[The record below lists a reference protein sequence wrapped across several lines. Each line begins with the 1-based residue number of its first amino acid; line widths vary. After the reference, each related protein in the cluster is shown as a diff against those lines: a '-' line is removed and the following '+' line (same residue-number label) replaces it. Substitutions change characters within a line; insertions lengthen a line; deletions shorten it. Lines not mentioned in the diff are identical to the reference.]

1 MNKKYIGSTLILLT
15 FSLLL
20 YIPLSAQKSAQVK
33 ELKGFNKFIVQQME
47 EWEVPGCA
55 VAIVKDGKVIF
66 SEGFGIRD
74 IQKGLKVTPQTLF
87 AIASC
92 TKAFTATAIGILAD
106 EEKIDWDTP
115 VQDYVPTFRLHDPC
129 ATQHMTVRDPLC
141 HRSGLARHD
150 AMWYGSSYT
159 MKDIFDRIQHL
170 EPNLDFRSAW
180 QYSNITY
187 SVVGYL
193 IEQITGKPWEEF
205 VREKIFHPLGM
216 NSSNFSFQETKTF
229 PDFALPYASRE
240 GEVKELPF
248 RDLANIGPAGSIN
261 SNLIDMTQWLL
272 FNLQKGKSK
281 EQQILSEATLSLIH
295 SPQMVMPGPVQYDEL
310 LHSCYGMGWA
320 ITPYRGHLMVHHGG
334 GIDGFASYVCLLP
347 RDNIGLVV
355 LVNLEGSPLVQIV
368 GYNALDRLL
377 GLNQAPWS
385 ERLRDQMKQYREM
398 QEKSQEGALSDRKTG
413 TRPSHPLQDYAAD
426 YEHPGYG
433 VLSIRLEGE
442 QLMAN
447 LNGIE
452 LPLKHYHYDTFEIG
466 DIRYIVPLKGRKLSF
481 FLDKKGD
488 IDKVTVPLEP
498 QVKDIVFNRVPEK
511 SLKERSFLEKFT
523 GEYEVSGMAFSVV
536 LRGES
541 TLVMTILGQPEYELI
556 PSKGTEFQVKNLS
569 GFSIRFQLSP
579 EGEVSQAVITMPNGV
594 FTAKK
599 K

>member
-1 MNKKYIGSTLILLT
+1 MNKKCVRFTLILLT
-15 FSLLL
+15 ASLLF
-20 YIPLSAQKSAQVK
+20 YNPLSGQKSGQVK
-33 ELKGFNKFIVQQME
+33 ELRDFNKFIKQQMR

-55 VAIVKDGKVIF
+55 VAIVKNGKVIF
-66 SEGFGIRD
+66 GEGFGFRD
-74 IQKGLKVTPQTLF
+74 VEKGLKVTPQTLF

-106 EEKIDWDTP
+106 EGKIDWDTP
-115 VQDYVPTFRLHDPC
+115 VQDYVSSFKLHDAY
-129 ATQHMTVRDPLC
+129 ATQHMTVRDLLC

-159 MKDIFDRIQHL
+159 RKDIFDRIQHL
-170 EPNLDFRSAW
+170 KPNLDFRSAW

-187 SVVGYL
+187 SVAGYL
-193 IEQITGKPWEEF
+193 IKQITGKSWEEF
-205 VREKIFHPLGM
+205 VRERIFHPLGM
-216 NSSNFSFQETKTF
+216 NSSNFSFEESKKF
-229 PDFALPYASRE
+229 LDFALPYASRE
-240 GEVKELPF
+240 NEVKELPF

-261 SNLIDMTQWLL
+261 SNLVDMTQWLL
-272 FNLQKGKSK
+272 FNLEKGKLV
-281 EQQILSEATLSLIH
+281 EQQILSEATINLIH

-310 LHSCYGMGWA
+310 LPSCYGMGWA

-334 GIDGFASYVCLLP
+334 GIDGFASYVCILP
-347 RDNIGLVV
+347 RDNIGVAV

-368 GYNALDRLL
+368 VYNALDRLL
-377 GLNQAPWS
+377 GLNHVPWS
-385 ERLRDQMKQYREM
+385 ERLREQMKQYREM
-398 QEKSQEGALSDRKTG
+398 LEKSQEGGLSDRKTG

-433 VLSIRLEGE
+433 ILSIRIERE
-442 QLMAN
+442 QLIAR

-488 IDKVTVPLEP
+488 VDKVAVPLEP
-498 QVKDIVFNRVPEK
+498 QLKDIVFNRVPEK

-523 GEYEVSGMAFSVV
+523 GKYEVSGMTFTIA
-536 LRGES
+536 LRGEH
-541 TLVMTILGQPEYELI
+541 TLVMTIPGQPEYELI
-556 PSKGTEFQVKNLS
+556 PYKGTEFQVKNLS
-569 GFSIRFQLSP
+569 GFSIQFQVSP
-579 EGEVSQAVITMPNGV
+579 EGEVNQAVITMPNGV